1 MFNGMLS
8 YPSDAEIERL
18 KSMISFYFP
27 IYRVSVNYDAIGF
40 FCEIDENELENNFD
54 RLRIKMRDAGYIP
67 ILKERKGEYII
78 FVKRYPRQKFRGKKL
93 NLLMF
98 TITLLTTAIAGM
110 FQWAGYVGSNSIF
123 TFENFIYGELFFSI
137 PLLTI
142 LGVHEMGHYLMA
154 KRRNVSA
161 SLPFF
166 IPFMPPLGTMGAFIS
181 IREPIPDKKSLLDI
195 GIAGPI
201 AGFLVAIPVSIVG
214 IMLGNMNPQPI
225 SATAGGNVLIIELP
239 IIYRMISAFIPFDG
253 VMHPTAFAG
262 WVGFLVTAIN
272 LLPAGQLDGG
282 HIVRALF
289 GDRAKYVSYASVFLL
304 LGLGL
309 LYPGWLIFGFL
320 IIFLG
325 LNHVPPLNDVSKLKP
340 DRKVLGVLGIVLLI
354 ICFVPI
360 PIQEM
365 EQIHDVDAYI
375 FPGESNNTV
384 GYPDSSVYFNFTVK
398 NNGTAK
404 EDITLMIPDYPPGW
418 SAYFFEYNSS
428 NASSSFSFRMSP
440 GEYRNLTLA
449 VDIPQNVSS
458 GNYTVGVLMSVRSG
472 GSKFLNFNIII
483 PPQEAEV
490 PRE

>member
-27 IYRVSVNYDAIGF
+27 VYRVSVNYDAIGF
-40 FCEIDENELENNFD
+40 FCEIDEDELESRFD
-54 RLRIKMRDAGYIP
+54 ELRIRMRDAGYIP

-78 FVKRYPRQKFRGKKL
+78 FVKKYPKQKFRGKKL
-93 NLLMF
+93 NLIMF
-98 TITLLTTAIAGM
+98 AITLVTTAIARM
-110 FQWAGYVGSNSIF
+110 FQWAGYVGSEGIF
-123 TFENFIYGELFFSI
+123 TLENFVYGEMFFSI

-142 LGVHEMGHYLMA
+142 LGVHEMGHYFMA
-154 KRRNVSA
+154 KKRNVRA

-201 AGFLVAIPVSIVG
+201 AGFLVAIPVSVLG
-214 IMLGNMNPQPI
+214 IILGNMNPQV
-225 SATAGGNVLIIELP
+225 SAADAGSVLIIELP
-239 IIYRMISAFIPFDG
+239 IIYRLIAAFIPFEG
-253 VMHPTAFAG
+253 IMHPTAFAG

-289 GDRAKYVSYASVFLL
+289 GNRAKYVSYASVFLL

-309 LYPGWLIFGFL
+309 FYPGWLIFGFL

-340 DRKVLGVLGIVLLI
+340 DRKVFGAIAIVLLI

-365 EQIHDVDAYI
+365 EPVHDVETSL
-375 FPGESNNTV
+375 FPGESNSTV
-384 GYPDSSVYFNFTVK
+384 GYAGSTVYFNFTVK
-398 NNGTAK
+398 NNGTVT
-404 EDITLMIPDYPPGW
+404 EDITLMIPTYPVGW

-428 NASSSFSFRMSP
+428 NASSSFSFSMSP
-440 GEYRNLTLA
+440 GEYRNMTLA
-449 VDIPQNVSS
+449 VEIPQNVTS
-458 GNYTVGVLMSVRSG
+458 GNHTVGVLMSVRSG
-472 GSKFLNFNIII
+472 GSESLLFTVTV
-483 PPQEAEV
+483 PPEETEV
-490 PRE
+490 SGK